1 MLIGIYIKK
10 IMSISSQIRAS
21 EGNFKLAQK
30 IVTALS
36 EKYSFEFNEGWEVL
50 SNRSVDNLTR
60 MFRRERRRNDP
71 LAQVKKP
78 RTAFSFFTQERRPKV
93 QTANPNAGFGDLSRL
108 VSAEWKKL
116 SDKERSRFKSM
127 EDKDKSRYQ
136 TERTRVLAEVAAN
149 AESASTTTTESAPVE
164 TPAETPAPTKRATS
178 RRGKS
183 AKTAET
189 PATPVET
196 PATPTKAA
204 RKSTG
209 KRARA
214 SKASTAQTVS
224 A

>member
-1 MLIGIYIKK
+1 
-10 IMSISSQIRAS
+10 MSISSQIRAS

-108 VSAEWKKL
+108 VSAEWKSI
-116 SDKERSRFKSM
+116 SDKERTRFKSM
-127 EDKDKSRYQ
+127 EEKDKSRYQ

-183 AKTAET
+183 AKTTET
-189 PATPVET
+189 PAAPVET
-196 PATPTKAA
+196 PATPATPTKTAK
-204 RKSTG
+204 KSTG

-214 SKASTAQTVS
+214 PRATTAQTVS
-224 A
+224 V

>member
-1 MLIGIYIKK
+1 
-10 IMSISSQIRAS
+10 MSTSSQIRAS

-36 EKYSFEFNEGWEVL
+36 EKYSFDFNEGWEVL

-93 QTANPNAGFGDLSRL
+93 QTANPTAGFGDLSRL
-108 VSAEWKKL
+108 VSAEWK
-116 SDKERSRFKSM
+116 SITDKERTRFKSM
-127 EDKDKSRYQ
+127 EEKDKSRYQ

-149 AESASTTTTESAPVE
+149 AESTSTTTTESAPVE
-164 TPAETPAPTKRATS
+164 TPVETPAPTKRATS

-189 PATPVET
+189 PAAPVET

-204 RKSTG
+204 STSKRSTG
-209 KRARA
+209 KRTRA
-214 SKASTAQTVS
+214 PKSGASQSVTV
-224 A
+224 

>member
-1 MLIGIYIKK
+1 MPLVIYIKI
-10 IMSISSQIRAS
+10 IMSTSSQIRAS

-30 IVTALS
+30 LVTALS
-36 EKYSFEFNEGWEVL
+36 EKYSFDFAEGWEVV
-50 SNRSVDNLTR
+50 SNRSVENLTR

-93 QTANPNAGFGDLSRL
+93 QAANPSAGFGDLSRL

-116 SDKERSRFKSM
+116 SDKDRAKFKSM

-136 TERTRVLAEVAAN
+136 TERTRVLAEVAASTE
-149 AESASTTTTESAPVE
+149 ATSTTEATPV
-164 TPAETPAPTKRATS
+164 AETPAATPAKKSTSKRPASKTS
-178 RRGKS
+178 KS
-183 AKTAET
+183 AAPTAEA
-189 PATPVET
+189 PAKSV
-196 PATPTKAA
+196 AK
-204 RKSTG
+204 KSTG

-214 SKASTAQTVS
+214 TKASAQT

>member
-1 MLIGIYIKK
+1 
-10 IMSISSQIRAS
+10 MSTSSQIRAS

-36 EKYSFEFNEGWEVL
+36 EKYSFDFNEGWEVL

-93 QTANPNAGFGDLSRL
+93 QTANPTAGFGDLSRL
-108 VSAEWKKL
+108 VSSEWK
-116 SDKERSRFKSM
+116 SITDKERAHFKSM
-127 EDKDKSRYQ
+127 EEKDKSRYQ

-149 AESASTTTTESAPVE
+149 AESSTNPTTESAPVE
-164 TPAETPAPTKRATS
+164 APVATPAPTKRATS

-183 AKTAET
+183 AKTAEAP
-189 PATPVET
+189 PAPVET
-196 PATPTKAA
+196 PAAPTKAA
-204 RKSTG
+204 STSKRSTG
-209 KRARA
+209 KRTRA
-214 SKASTAQTVS
+214 PKTGTAQSVTV
-224 A
+224 

>member
-1 MLIGIYIKK
+1 
-10 IMSISSQIRAS
+10 MSTSSQIRAS

-36 EKYSFEFNEGWEVL
+36 EKYSFDFNEGWEVL

-93 QTANPNAGFGDLSRL
+93 QAANPNAGFGDLSRL

-149 AESASTTTTESAPVE
+149 AESTSTTESAPVE

-183 AKTAET
+183 AKTAEA
-189 PATPVET
+189 PAAPVET

-204 RKSTG
+204 STSKRASG

-214 SKASTAQTVS
+214 PRATSAQTAS

>member
-1 MLIGIYIKK
+1 
-10 IMSISSQIRAS
+10 MSTSSQIRAS

-36 EKYSFEFNEGWEVL
+36 EKYSFDFNEGWEVL

-93 QTANPNAGFGDLSRL
+93 QSANPTAGFGDLSRL

-127 EDKDKSRYQ
+127 EEKDKSRYQ

-149 AESASTTTTESAPVE
+149 AESTSTTETAPVE
-164 TPAETPAPTKRATS
+164 APAATPAPTKRATS

-183 AKTAET
+183 AKTAEA
-189 PATPVET
+189 PAAPVET

-204 RKSTG
+204 KKSTG
-209 KRARA
+209 KRTRA
-214 SKASTAQTVS
+214 PKTGTAQSVTV
-224 A
+224 

>member
-1 MLIGIYIKK
+1 
-10 IMSISSQIRAS
+10 MSTSSQIRAS

-36 EKYSFEFNEGWEVL
+36 EKYSFDFNEGWEVL

-60 MFRRERRRNDP
+60 MFRRERKRNDP

-93 QTANPNAGFGDLSRL
+93 QVANPKAGFGDLSRL
-108 VSAEWKKL
+108 VSAEWKNIT
-116 SDKERSRFKSM
+116 DKERARFKSM

-149 AESASTTTTESAPVE
+149 AESTSTTESAPDE
-164 TPAETPAPTKRATS
+164 TPAETPAPTKRTTS

-189 PATPVET
+189 PAAPVET
-196 PATPTKAA
+196 PAPAATPTKAA
-204 RKSTG
+204 KKSTG
-209 KRARA
+209 KRTRA
-214 SKASTAQTVS
+214 PKTGASQSVTV
-224 A
+224 